1 MRRNVK
7 SLITETMLPIAFIC
21 LGIFLLNFAPT
32 IGNKPPLELH
42 PWHQR
47 TSAENRLFFKSSSSS
62 ASDLEKSVWTSLTH
76 SPGPGL
82 RCLSNNRSKQHVL
95 YQDESTKLALDCD
108 TNSSLISSV
117 RGNRTVKMPRCSCQ
131 NGFPSSCGN
140 NDDLVLG
147 VESHRLRS
155 RDIIYKLDN
164 VESVDEWL
172 INTELRDEFL
182 LNRYGGF
189 EFIELDAATRL
200 FYDDLRQVSFSAL
213 ELIDSMDSFANRN
226 NFSKTARLAQKYR
239 EFFERNWVARRK
251 VKIWYNN
258 KGNVNKF
265 NSFEE
270 TKDLYFSS
278 NDCG

>member
-47 TSAENRLFFKSSSSS
+47 TSSENRLFFKSSSSPA

-82 RCLSNNRSKQHVL
+82 RCLSNNHSKHIL

-108 TNSSLISSV
+108 TNSSLITSV

-140 NDDLVLG
+140 DDLVSG

-213 ELIDSMDSFANRN
+213 ELIDSMDSFTN
-226 NFSKTARLAQKYR
+226 NISQPTRLAGKYR
-239 EFFERNWVARRK
+239 ELFEGNWVARRK

-258 KGNVNKF
+258 KGM
-265 NSFEE
+265 
-270 TKDLYFSS
+270 
-278 NDCG
+278 